1 MLTFNKFIELLKSWS
16 TTLRPPISYFFMFPK
31 LPSTITKRQTI
42 ETMIDYRKSIMI
54 TMNIFVCLKT
64 IRNKLIIYERER
76 NTWEKITNKEK
87 WTQKK
92 NTHRSTSY
100 KCRHTKVHEKV
111 LWGHDL
117 LRTQFNKVMHF
128 MPKSIQY
135 LHHKILKSLLW
146 KNTSIVPTQ

>member
-1 MLTFNKFIELLKSWS
+1 LNGLNNLLTFNKFIELLKSWS

-87 WTQKK
+87 
-92 NTHRSTSY
+92 
-100 KCRHTKVHEKV
+100 
-111 LWGHDL
+111 
-117 LRTQFNKVMHF
+117 
-128 MPKSIQY
+128 
-135 LHHKILKSLLW
+135 
-146 KNTSIVPTQ
+146 